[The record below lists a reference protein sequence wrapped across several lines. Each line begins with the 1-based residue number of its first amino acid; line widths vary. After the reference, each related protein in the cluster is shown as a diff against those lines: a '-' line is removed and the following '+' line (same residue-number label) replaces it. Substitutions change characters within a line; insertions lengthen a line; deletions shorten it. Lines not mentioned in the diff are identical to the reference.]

1 MHYFHHGVTLA
12 KQHHQHRTAGG
23 FYVYLFV
30 AIIVAHSALITD
42 AFFHHNVR
50 VRTHRSKMIDN
61 LRVPASL
68 DNATLDC
75 DNADESFA
83 VQYEQHFI
91 FMLENRRGTC
101 LDPRQYLHI
110 EINRQSYNN
119 FEGGRFLYD
128 LPSCGNIVKAMS
140 PDPVTGRL
148 EFTVKAKKKLRRGW
162 KLAIYS
168 VYGRWNNLGQI
179 STRIGD
185 IFIEDKDFYKN
196 YDGPVLS
203 YECFVDSSYKS
214 TYWEEAEG
222 EKVKIGTE
230 ICTIVAQGLP
240 VKDEQ
245 LN

>member
-12 KQHHQHRTAGG
+12 KHRHQHQNHWG
-23 FYVYLFV
+23 FYLFV

-50 VRTHRSKMIDN
+50 THRSKIIDN
-61 LRVPASL
+61 LRAPASLL

-75 DNADESFA
+75 DNADE
-83 VQYEQHFI
+83 QHFL
-91 FMLENRRGTC
+91 FKLENRRGTC

-110 EINRQSYNN
+110 EPNSESYTNGDRGCL
-119 FEGGRFLYD
+119 FYD

-140 PDPVTGRL
+140 PDPVSGKL

-168 VYGRWNNLGQI
+168 VYGNRNDLRQR
-179 STRIGD
+179 STRIGN
-185 IFIEDKDFYKN
+185 ILLEDKDFYKN
-196 YDGPVLS
+196 YDEYWS
-203 YECFVDSSYKS
+203 YECFVDSKYKS

-222 EKVKIGTE
+222 ERVKIGTT
-230 ICTIVAQGLP
+230 ICTIVAKVLRVQ
-240 VKDEQ
+240 DEAYP
-245 LN
+245 LHIH